1 MRLTGSGLASER
13 GGRLVF
19 ENVGFDLSDG
29 ELLAITGPNGAGKST
44 LLRIVAG
51 LLPATQGQVLA
62 EPATDG
68 PLNTFMHYLGHRDGL
83 KASLSVRENLEFWQ
97 KTADSDGG
105 IAPLDALDRVR
116 LLHAVDMPSAYLS
129 AGMRRRVAIA
139 RLLIVRRPIWLLD
152 EPTSALDARSEGEL
166 GALIAEH
173 LAAGGLALAA
183 THLKLPVP
191 VTKSLVLGNAG

>member
-1 MRLTGSGLASER
+1 MRLTGTGLASER
-13 GGRLVF
+13 GGRLIF
-19 ENVGFDLSDG
+19 EGVGFDLSDG

-51 LLPATQGQVLA
+51 LLPASEGRVEAT
-62 EPATDG
+62 PATDG
-68 PLNTFMHYLGHRDGL
+68 PLNAFMHYLGHRDGL
-83 KASLSVRENLEFWQ
+83 KSALTVRENLDFWQ

-105 IAPLDALDRVR
+105 IDPLDALERVR
-116 LLHAVDMPSAYLS
+116 LLHAVDMPAAFLS

-152 EPTSALDARSEGEL
+152 EPTSALDARSEVELGEL
-166 GALIAEH
+166 IAGH
-173 LAAGGLALAA
+173 LSGGGVVVAA

-191 VTKSLVLGNAG
+191 VTKSLRLGSAA